1 MPGGRRAAG
10 DLAPPRGPPRPG
22 GPAPGGPCDAR
33 LAPMILHAASLL
45 ALFVGLVELVLGGAV
60 VGLAGRALRRRR
72 LDPAAVDA
80 GLPLVGHLATVLT
93 AVAVVAWPLLYLL
106 LDAYVPQWRG
116 VVCIQGVTRIGEGS
130 VGPARLLPPLLVVLQ
145 ATKPALVLAVGAWA
159 VLRSANRATAT
170 GALAGR
176 ELGAL
181 LVCGALAVADALLTG
196 AYVLIP
202 KREQFLESGC
212 CAVPARGSTQLVDGE
227 FVTRTAA
234 AFDGRVLTFAYV
246 AVTLA
251 LVLATTWA
259 LRRPRWTWGAL
270 AAAALEVPVGL
281 VFLREVAA
289 PRFLGLPGHRCAYCV
304 LSSSVAGVAFLA
316 LAATGVLCVAWAAV
330 ARGLAGDATASAGTP
345 AAGPARLLRTARL
358 ATLAA
363 AAIVG
368 VQWLA

>member
-1 MPGGRRAAG
+1 
-10 DLAPPRGPPRPG
+10 
-22 GPAPGGPCDAR
+22 
-33 LAPMILHAASLL
+33 MILHAASLL
-45 ALFVGLVELVLGGAV
+45 ALFVGLVELALGVAV
-60 VGLAGRALRRRR
+60 VVAAGRALRRRAR
-72 LDPAAVDA
+72 DAAGVDA

-93 AVAVVAWPLLYLL
+93 VVAVAGWPLLYLL

-116 VVCIQGVTRIGEGS
+116 VVCIQGVTRVGEGS
-130 VGPARLLPPLLVVLQ
+130 VGPAGALPTLVAWLQ

-159 VLRSANRATAT
+159 VVRAANRATPT

-176 ELGAL
+176 ELVAL
-181 LVCGALAVADALLTG
+181 ATAGVVAVADAALTG

-202 KREQFLESGC
+202 KREQFLENGC
-212 CAVPARGSTQLVDGE
+212 CAVPARGATTLVDGE
-227 FVTRTAA
+227 FTTRTAA
-234 AFDGRVLTFAYV
+234 AFDGRVLTLAWA

-270 AAAALEVPVGL
+270 LAAAVEVPVGL

-316 LAATGVLCVAWAAV
+316 LAAAGVACVAWAAV
-330 ARGLAGDATASAGTP
+330 AEGLARRAGPRGAPDP
-345 AAGPARLLRTARL
+345 AAARLLRTARL

>member
-1 MPGGRRAAG
+1 
-10 DLAPPRGPPRPG
+10 
-22 GPAPGGPCDAR
+22 
-33 LAPMILHAASLL
+33 MILHAASLL
-45 ALFVGLVELVLGGAV
+45 ALFVGLVELALGATVATLAV
-60 VGLAGRALRRRR
+60 RALRRRR

-130 VGPARLLPPLLVVLQ
+130 VGPARFLPPLLVVLQ

-159 VLRSANRATAT
+159 VLRAANRATAT

-176 ELGAL
+176 ELVAL
-181 LVCGALAVADALLTG
+181 VACGAVAAADALLTG

-212 CAVPARGSTQLVDGE
+212 CAVPARGTTQLVDGE
-227 FVTRTAA
+227 FTTRTAA
-234 AFDGRVLTFAYV
+234 AFDGRVLSLAYV

-259 LRRPRWTWGAL
+259 LRRPRWTFGALL
-270 AAAALEVPVGL
+270 AAALAVPVGL

-289 PRFLGLPGHRCAYCV
+289 PRFLGLPGHRCAHCV

-330 ARGLAGDATASAGTP
+330 AEGFARDATTPRDATAART
-345 AAGPARLLRTARL
+345 ARLLRAGRL
-358 ATLAA
+358 ATVAA

-368 VQWLA
+368 VQWLL

>member
-1 MPGGRRAAG
+1 
-10 DLAPPRGPPRPG
+10 
-22 GPAPGGPCDAR
+22 
-33 LAPMILHAASLL
+33 MILHAASLL
-45 ALFVGLVELVLGGAV
+45 ALFVALVELVLGGAIV
-60 VGLAGRALRRRR
+60 AIAGRASRRRR
-72 LDPAAVDA
+72 LDPVAVDA
-80 GLPLVGHLATVLT
+80 RLPLLGHLATVLA

-116 VVCIQGVTRIGEGS
+116 VVCIQGVTRVGEGS
-130 VGPARLLPPLLVVLQ
+130 VGPAGALPALVAWLQ
-145 ATKPALVLAVGAWA
+145 ATKPAFVLAVGAWA

-170 GALAGR
+170 GALTGR

-181 LVCGALAVADALLTG
+181 LAAGGLAIADAALTT
-196 AYVLIP
+196 AYVVIP
-202 KREQFLESGC
+202 KREQFLENGC
-212 CAVPARGSTQLVDGE
+212 CAVPARGSTALVDGE
-227 FVTRTAA
+227 FTTRTAA
-234 AFDGRVLTFAYV
+234 AFDGRVLTLAYA

-259 LRRPRWTWGAL
+259 LRRPRWIWGAL
-270 AAAALEVPVGL
+270 VAAALEVPVGL

-304 LSSSVAGVAFLA
+304 LSSSAAGVAFLA

-330 ARGLAGDATASAGTP
+330 AQGLGGATAR
-345 AAGPARLLRTARL
+345 PARLLRTGRL

>member
-1 MPGGRRAAG
+1 
-10 DLAPPRGPPRPG
+10 
-22 GPAPGGPCDAR
+22 
-33 LAPMILHAASLL
+33 MILHAASLL
-45 ALFVGLVELVLGGAV
+45 ALFVGLVELALGGAV
-60 VGLAGRALRRRR
+60 VALAVRALRRRR
-72 LDPAAVDA
+72 RDAAAVDA

-93 AVAVVAWPLLYLL
+93 AVAVVGWPLLYLL

-159 VLRSANRATAT
+159 VLRAANRATAT

-176 ELGAL
+176 ELAAL
-181 LVCGALAVADALLTG
+181 VACGALAVVDAVLTG
-196 AYVLIP
+196 AYVWIP

-212 CAVPARGSTQLVDGE
+212 CAVPPRGTTQLVDGE
-227 FVTRTAA
+227 FTTRTAA
-234 AFDGRVLTFAYV
+234 AFDGRVLSLAYV

-270 AAAALEVPVGL
+270 LAAALAVPVGL

-289 PRFLGLPGHRCAYCV
+289 PRFLGLPGHRCAYCI
-304 LSSSVAGVAFLA
+304 LSSSAAGVAFLA

-330 ARGLAGDATASAGTP
+330 AHALGRDP
-345 AAGPARLLRTARL
+345 AAPEDGPSARATRLLRAGRL
-358 ATLAA
+358 ATVAA

-368 VQWLA
+368 VQWLP